1 MLEESQDSDR
11 LTPGSA
17 SAREVCIQRHP
28 TQGFG
33 FIAGSQ
39 RPVIVRSVSADGPS
53 IGKLLPGDQI
63 LAINEEVVSESP
75 RERVIDLVSPVS
87 EPSCQ
92 IQSLLF
98 QSPVSSPRLFQSP
111 KSAFIS
117 AAKKAHLRTNPPKVR
132 FSEQVSFSDPDST
145 MLKDDSL
152 LLIPNVL
159 KVFLENGQI
168 KSFTFDSRTTVRDV
182 ISSLQDRLSL
192 RYIEHF
198 ALVLESGGL
207 DQNQRLHLLQEN
219 QPLSHVVHRTYFQ
232 GMKCL
237 FRICFFPKD
246 AADLLRRDPAAFE
259 YLYIQS
265 RNDVIKERFGMNWKS
280 DVTLRLAALHIYIT
294 VSSARP
300 NQKIS
305 LKNVEKEWGLEPFLP
320 LTLLPTIKEKNVCKT
335 LSQLLKTYQQPPP
348 SGNKVPPLQGKL
360 QYMRVLNDLP
370 PFGGLLFHTVGLDE
384 KQSATTLLVGPR
396 HGISHVIDLKNNL
409 TTVLT
414 EFSRVAKIQLFR
426 ENQGVAR
433 VEVAIHE
440 AKPLVLLM
448 EWPDASNFACLIS
461 GYYKLFVDP
470 KRTIYYRTPG
480 QSHMIKADYRS
491 SHHAHPRSGAT
502 AASSWDRRG
511 EERERHQT
519 RDSASH
525 SQKTPAPLAAESKH
539 LGLCHVHLREQQQ
552 LQELQTQAEGELD
565 INENFISQEASGRAR
580 TKSDP
585 TVQSTEAIAGRP
597 ESPVQECSLAFR
609 NRAQTTGKSQRTA
622 GFFCDSCK
630 SRLQA
635 DSVGVAVNGGSGGA
649 SSKHC
654 SSACASRNGGAV
666 DLMALPPPG
675 NEEEDEEVVDEAKKL
690 QPPQPAIAAPPPG
703 FRDNSSDED
712 DTKRGQKSQPNPPGE
727 VSAPVSGS
735 IPATGA
741 AAAVS
746 GVMAIALEAVTAR
759 EDVPVTLI
767 DNVSTR
773 TVRDHAQELD
783 DALVSTLQALEAL
796 AASEDFPHQHQPPA
810 QTAGLIVL
818 AAITPESSLDSG
830 HETNSSELTDMSEM
844 VSAMKQHQNQA
855 YLLAHHINKDH
866 IFSRRDFPLAIPSC
880 TTQTI
885 GSSGFSM
892 GQIHGGCPPK
902 QVILTKT
909 VPLKLRASPETPSQ
923 VPNPVLQ
930 GSNITQD
937 PIQSEVS
944 VDENMAEKTEP
955 GKVCT
960 SDAATKSVEVLKV
973 PAQGQ
978 APQDAKDPRTPCSDV
993 GKVSPN
999 LKAGVKVKKT
1009 SLPSPD
1015 PANKALPII
1024 LPVDRTASAKTFPT
1038 NMCQDA
1044 ETASSETIKPSSS
1057 KDLLPVDDLFCT
1069 CPVRETGQ
1077 QLRLMDPQTQK
1088 VVVFH
1093 SSSPENDERIRAKGL
1108 QLASSKDNTTRA
1120 AGGGADPI
1128 SAKPKP
1134 QLATKTPH
1142 MPVKVERKDTAE
1154 AKTES
1159 SQGKAHAEPQKCPP
1173 KSLPLLGDPTNPTC
1187 TADKVSTLPAA
1198 ENKKQ
1203 GGTKGKNQRSAPF
1216 LSIKN
1221 LLSATF
1227 PARLR
1232 RETDERRAQL
1242 QKVRQYELEFL
1253 EELLKPKSSGGE
1265 YLPQGSSPVPSG
1277 IPCACQLRTSP
1288 VLKAPGISREQRRS
1302 CDCKRMCR
1310 GIRLP
1315 DTPVG
1320 STSEPQQHRGR
1331 ERPISKTP
1339 PATSKIP
1346 HAQGGPKRPQ
1356 TLEIKTTRIR
1366 SSSLESREPRGEQ
1379 ASCLPTCTT
1388 PTPDCVS
1395 APQYK
1400 KLQRRYSIGEVDNAE
1415 GTPLY
1420 AEVKPKSKSLEKEM
1434 ERVRA
1439 TGLRLPT
1446 PVEPV
1451 PTQTHTAASAA
1462 EAKGKKGVF
1471 FIQGEELLRESRD
1484 GAPTEVLL
1492 GLPSEDGDD
1501 REKCCS
1507 FCFCYRKCEA
1517 ADESSE
1523 KEELSYSIPLQVLPG
1538 MQLDSRNVVSKT
1550 LQVLH
1555 AEGCSGEDED
1565 VEEEEEEEDEEEPQ
1579 TQEIDLRAC
1588 GTLEGSLSRVQSLQG
1603 KKFNLP
1609 DGFLNAQLDANE
1621 LLSIL
1626 RQCANSPQADNE
1638 SRLQPSRIAEY
1649 KQELAVRF
1657 KDFRAACRR
1666 VASVEKSP
1674 TRMLSVVTASFLVLC
1689 ELTQT
1694 FIKLVR
1700 GVRSESQRLQL
1711 LRKVEEVA
1719 INYTLLLR
1727 AAEEAMGHSSSLP
1740 NKSTDALEYTKMPN
1754 IKIFSGSSH
1763 RELSHK
1769 IAERLGMELGKVVT
1783 KKFSNQE
1790 TCVEIGESVRGEDV
1804 YIVQSGCGEIND
1816 NLMELLIMINACKI
1830 ASASRVT
1837 AVIPCF
1843 PYARQ
1848 DKKDKVGS
1856 RAPISA
1862 KLVANMLSVSGADH
1876 IITMDL
1882 HASQIQGFFDIPVDN
1897 LYAEPAVLK
1906 WIKENIPEWKNCTI
1920 VSPDAGGAKRVTSIA
1935 DRLNVDFALIHKERK
1950 KANEVDRMVLVGD
1963 VTDRVAILVDDMA
1976 DTCGTVCHA
1985 ADKLISAG
1993 ATKVYAILTHGIFSG
2008 PAVSRINN
2016 ACFEAVVV
2024 TNTIPQEEK
2033 MKTCPKIQVIDIS
2046 MILAEAIR
2054 RTHNGESVS
2063 YLFSHVPL

>member
-1 MLEESQDSDR
+1 
-11 LTPGSA
+11 
-17 SAREVCIQRHP
+17 
-28 TQGFG
+28 
-33 FIAGSQ
+33 
-39 RPVIVRSVSADGPS
+39 
-53 IGKLLPGDQI
+53 
-63 LAINEEVVSESP
+63 
-75 RERVIDLVSPVS
+75 
-87 EPSCQ
+87 
-92 IQSLLF
+92 
-98 QSPVSSPRLFQSP
+98 
-111 KSAFIS
+111 
-117 AAKKAHLRTNPPKVR
+117 
-132 FSEQVSFSDPDST
+132 

-207 DQNQRLHLLQEN
+207 DQNQRLHMLQEN

-246 AADLLRRDPAAFE
+246 PADLLRRDPAAFE

-265 RNDVIKERFGMNWKS
+265 RNDVIKERFGMDWKS

-335 LSQLLKTYQQPPP
+335 LSQLLKTYQHPPP

-370 PFGGLLFHTVGLDE
+370 PFGGMLFHTVGLDE

-396 HGISHVIDLKNNL
+396 HGIGHVIDLKNNL

-414 EFSRVAKIQLFR
+414 EFSRVAKIQLHR

-448 EWPDASNFACLIS
+448 EWPDASNFACLTS

-480 QSHMIKADYRS
+480 QSYMIKADYRG

-502 AASSWDRRG
+502 AASSGDRRG
-511 EERERHQT
+511 DERERPHT
-519 RDSASH
+519 RDPG
-525 SQKTPAPLAAESKH
+525 SQSKKTATATLLAESQH
-539 LGLCHVHLREQQQ
+539 LGLCHVHLREPQQ
-552 LQELQTQAEGELD
+552 LQELQMQAEPELD
-565 INENFISQEASGRAR
+565 INENFVSQEAPERPR

-585 TVQSTEAIAGRP
+585 MLQSTEMIARRP
-597 ESPVQECSLAFR
+597 ESPVQESSVVFR
-609 NRAQTTGKSQRTA
+609 SRAQTMGQSQRTTQ
-622 GFFCDSCK
+622 FFCDSCK
-630 SRLQA
+630 ARLRA
-635 DSVGVAVNGGSGGA
+635 EGMVVALNGGSSGA

-654 SSACASRNGGAV
+654 SSACASRDGGAV

-675 NEEEDEEVVDEAKKL
+675 NEEGEEEVEDVGGKL
-690 QPPQPAIAAPPPG
+690 QPLPPAIAAPPPG

-712 DTKRGQKSQPNPPGE
+712 DSKRGRKSQPNPNPTP
-727 VSAPVSGS
+727 SPST
-735 IPATGA
+735 ATGA
-741 AAAVS
+741 AAGKSSAKASAKEV
-746 GVMAIALEAVTAR
+746 VLAP

-767 DNVSTR
+767 DNVATR

-796 AASEDFPHQHQPPA
+796 AASEDFPHHHQQPA
-810 QTAGLIVL
+810 QTTGLIVL

-830 HETNSSELTDMSEM
+830 HETNSSELTDVSEM

-855 YLLAHHINKDH
+855 YLLAHHINKER

-885 GSSGFSM
+885 EGGPFSM
-892 GQIHGGCPPK
+892 GQIRGGCPSKP
-902 QVILTKT
+902 VTLSKT
-909 VPLKLRASPETPSQ
+909 VPLKLSPGQETASPGLSSVE
-923 VPNPVLQ
+923 Q
-930 GSNITQD
+930 GSNVTQD
-937 PIQSEVS
+937 PSQC
-944 VDENMAEKTEP
+944 EP
-955 GKVCT
+955 SDGKKAKPEPTKACT
-960 SDAATKSVEVLKV
+960 PDHPANSPGELKV
-973 PAQGQ
+973 SDPRQ
-978 APQDAKDPRTPCSDV
+978 APKVGKDQRSPCSAV
-993 GKVSPN
+993 GKLSPN
-999 LKAGVKVKKT
+999 LSAGVKGKK
-1009 SLPSPD
+1009 SAPPSPD
-1015 PANKALPII
+1015 PTNKALPIL
-1024 LPVDRTASAKTFPT
+1024 LPVDRTASAKICPT

-1069 CPVRETGQ
+1069 CPVREPGPE
-1077 QLRLMDPQTQK
+1077 LRLKDPQIQK

-1093 SSSPENDERIRAKGL
+1093 SSSPTDDERLRAKGL
-1108 QLASSKDNTTRA
+1108 QLASSKESA
-1120 AGGGADPI
+1120 AKEAGGGGADPVL
-1128 SAKPKP
+1128 AKPSP
-1134 QLATKTPH
+1134 QVPTKYSQSPH
-1142 MPVKVERKDTAE
+1142 IPVKAERKEAAE
-1154 AKTES
+1154 AKAER
-1159 SQGKAHAEPQKCPP
+1159 SQGKAQAEPQKCPP
-1173 KSLPLLGDPTNPTC
+1173 KTIPLLGDPTHPTC
-1187 TADKVSTLPAA
+1187 SVDKVSTLPSADS
-1198 ENKKQ
+1198 KKQ
-1203 GGTKGKNQRSAPF
+1203 GGGKGKAQRSTPF

-1227 PARLR
+1227 PARIR

-1253 EELLKPKSSGGE
+1253 EELLKPKSSRSE

-1277 IPCACQLRTSP
+1277 TPCACQLRTSP

-1320 STSEPQQHRGR
+1320 STAEPQQHRGR
-1331 ERPISKTP
+1331 ERSLSKSP
-1339 PATSKIP
+1339 PATSKTP
-1346 HAQGGPKRPQ
+1346 HPQGGLRRPQ

-1366 SSSLESREPRGEQ
+1366 STSLESREPRGEQ
-1379 ASCLPTCTT
+1379 ASCLPTCTSR
-1388 PTPDCVS
+1388 TPDCMG

-1420 AEVKPKSKSLEKEM
+1420 AEVKPKAKSLEKEM

-1451 PTQTHTAASAA
+1451 HNQTQTHTSAA

-1471 FIQGEELLRESRD
+1471 FIQGEELLRENRE
-1484 GAPTEVLL
+1484 GAPTEMLL
-1492 GLPSEDGDD
+1492 GLPSEDSDD

-1538 MQLDSRNVVSKT
+1538 MQLNSQTLPVVSKT

-1555 AEGCSGEDED
+1555 AEGCSGEEEE
-1565 VEEEEEEEDEEEPQ
+1565 VEEEEEEEEEL
-1579 TQEIDLRAC
+1579 QEIDLRAC
-1588 GTLEGSLSRVQSLQG
+1588 GTLEGSLARVQSLQG
-1603 KKFNLP
+1603 KTFSLP

-1621 LLSIL
+1621 LLAIL
-1626 RQCANSPQADNE
+1626 RQCANIPQVDNE

-1649 KQELAVRF
+1649 KQELAMRF
-1657 KDFRAACRR
+1657 KEFRAACRR

-1700 GVRSESQRLQL
+1700 GVRSEAQRLQL

-1740 NKSTDALEYTKMPN
+1740 NKS
-1754 IKIFSGSSH
+1754 
-1763 RELSHK
+1763 
-1769 IAERLGMELGKVVT
+1769 
-1783 KKFSNQE
+1783 
-1790 TCVEIGESVRGEDV
+1790 
-1804 YIVQSGCGEIND
+1804 
-1816 NLMELLIMINACKI
+1816 
-1830 ASASRVT
+1830 
-1837 AVIPCF
+1837 
-1843 PYARQ
+1843 
-1848 DKKDKVGS
+1848 
-1856 RAPISA
+1856 
-1862 KLVANMLSVSGADH
+1862 
-1876 IITMDL
+1876 
-1882 HASQIQGFFDIPVDN
+1882 
-1897 LYAEPAVLK
+1897 
-1906 WIKENIPEWKNCTI
+1906 
-1920 VSPDAGGAKRVTSIA
+1920 VSPQVT
-1935 DRLNVDFALIHKERK
+1935 
-1950 KANEVDRMVLVGD
+1950 
-1963 VTDRVAILVDDMA
+1963 T
-1976 DTCGTVCHA
+1976 
-1985 ADKLISAG
+1985 
-1993 ATKVYAILTHGIFSG
+1993 
-2008 PAVSRINN
+2008 
-2016 ACFEAVVV
+2016 
-2024 TNTIPQEEK
+2024 TNTNMGSLSRPI
-2033 MKTCPKIQVIDIS
+2033 KTLPTQ
-2046 MILAEAIR
+2046 
-2054 RTHNGESVS
+2054 
-2063 YLFSHVPL
+2063 

>member
-1 MLEESQDSDR
+1 MLEESQDGMDSGS

-17 SAREVCIQRHP
+17 SARQVCIQRHP
-28 TQGFG
+28 SQGFG

-63 LAINEEVVSESP
+63 LAINEEVVSEAS
-75 RERVIDLVSPVS
+75 RERVIDLVRCCKDSIVLTVLQPH
-87 EPSCQ
+87 
-92 IQSLLF
+92 
-98 QSPVSSPRLFQSP
+98 QSP

-246 AADLLRRDPAAFE
+246 PADLLRRDPAAFE

-265 RNDVIKERFGMNWKS
+265 RNDVIKERFGMDWKS

-335 LSQLLKTYQQPPP
+335 LSQLLKTYQHPPP

-396 HGISHVIDLKNNL
+396 HGIGHVIDLKNNL

-414 EFSRVAKIQLFR
+414 EFSRVAKIQLHR

-470 KRTIYYRTPG
+470 KRTIYYRTSG
-480 QSHMIKADYRS
+480 QSYMIK
-491 SHHAHPRSGAT
+491 
-502 AASSWDRRG
+502 
-511 EERERHQT
+511 
-519 RDSASH
+519 
-525 SQKTPAPLAAESKH
+525 
-539 LGLCHVHLREQQQ
+539 
-552 LQELQTQAEGELD
+552 
-565 INENFISQEASGRAR
+565 
-580 TKSDP
+580 
-585 TVQSTEAIAGRP
+585 
-597 ESPVQECSLAFR
+597 
-609 NRAQTTGKSQRTA
+609 
-622 GFFCDSCK
+622 
-630 SRLQA
+630 
-635 DSVGVAVNGGSGGA
+635 
-649 SSKHC
+649 
-654 SSACASRNGGAV
+654 
-666 DLMALPPPG
+666 
-675 NEEEDEEVVDEAKKL
+675 
-690 QPPQPAIAAPPPG
+690 
-703 FRDNSSDED
+703 
-712 DTKRGQKSQPNPPGE
+712 
-727 VSAPVSGS
+727 
-735 IPATGA
+735 
-741 AAAVS
+741 
-746 GVMAIALEAVTAR
+746 
-759 EDVPVTLI
+759 
-767 DNVSTR
+767 
-773 TVRDHAQELD
+773 
-783 DALVSTLQALEAL
+783 
-796 AASEDFPHQHQPPA
+796 
-810 QTAGLIVL
+810 AGLIVL

-830 HETNSSELTDMSEM
+830 HETNSSELTDVSEM

-855 YLLAHHINKDH
+855 YLLAHHINKER
-866 IFSRRDFPLAIPSC
+866 IFSRRDFPLAIPGC

-885 GSSGFSM
+885 EGGAFSM
-892 GQIHGGCPPK
+892 GQIRGSCPSKP
-902 QVILTKT
+902 VTLSKT
-909 VPLKLRASPETPSQ
+909 VPLKLSPTKETASPGLSS
-923 VPNPVLQ
+923 VKQ
-930 GSNITQD
+930 GSNVTQD
-937 PIQSEVS
+937 PSQSEPS
-944 VDENMAEKTEP
+944 EGKKAKPEP
-955 GKVCT
+955 TKACT
-960 SDAATKSVEVLKV
+960 QDRPAKSPEELKV
-973 PAQGQ
+973 SDPGQ
-978 APQDAKDPRTPCSDV
+978 APKVNKDQRSPCSAV
-993 GKVSPN
+993 GKLSPN
-999 LKAGVKVKKT
+999 LSAGIKGKK
-1009 SLPSPD
+1009 SAPLSPD
-1015 PANKALPII
+1015 PTNKALPI
-1024 LPVDRTASAKTFPT
+1024 LLAVDRTASTKICPT

-1057 KDLLPVDDLFCT
+1057 NDLLPVDDLFCT
-1069 CPVRETGQ
+1069 CPVREPGP
-1077 QLRLMDPQTQK
+1077 QLRPKDPQSQK

-1093 SSSPENDERIRAKGL
+1093 SSSPTDDERLRAKGL
-1108 QLASSKDNTTRA
+1108 QLASSKETAARA
-1120 AGGGADPI
+1120 AGGAGADPVL
-1128 SAKPKP
+1128 AKPSP
-1134 QLATKTPH
+1134 QVPTKYSQSPH
-1142 MPVKVERKDTAE
+1142 IPVKAERKEAAE
-1154 AKTES
+1154 AKAER
-1159 SQGKAHAEPQKCPP
+1159 SQGKAQAEPQKCPT
-1173 KSLPLLGDPTNPTC
+1173 KTLSLLGDPTHPTC
-1187 TADKVSTLPAA
+1187 SVDKVSTFPSADS
-1198 ENKKQ
+1198 KKQ
-1203 GGTKGKNQRSAPF
+1203 GGGKGKAQRSAPF

-1227 PARLR
+1227 PARIR

-1277 IPCACQLRTSP
+1277 TPCACQLRTSP

-1320 STSEPQQHRGR
+1320 STAEPQQHRGR
-1331 ERPISKTP
+1331 ERSLSKTP
-1339 PATSKIP
+1339 PATSKTP
-1346 HAQGGPKRPQ
+1346 HSQGGPRRPQ

-1366 SSSLESREPRGEQ
+1366 STSLESREPRGEQ
-1379 ASCLPTCTT
+1379 ASCLPTCTSR
-1388 PTPDCVS
+1388 TPDCMG

-1420 AEVKPKSKSLEKEM
+1420 AEVKPKAKSLEKEM

-1439 TGLRLPT
+1439 TGLRLPM

-1451 PTQTHTAASAA
+1451 HNQTQTHMAAAA
-1462 EAKGKKGVF
+1462 AKGKKGVF
-1471 FIQGEELLRESRD
+1471 FVQGEELLRESRE
-1484 GAPTEVLL
+1484 GAPTEMLL
-1492 GLPSEDGDD
+1492 GLPSEDSDD

-1538 MQLDSRNVVSKT
+1538 MQLDSQTLPVVSKT

-1555 AEGCSGEDED
+1555 AEGCSGEEEEI
-1565 VEEEEEEEDEEEPQ
+1565 EEEEEEEEPQ

-1588 GTLEGSLSRVQSLQG
+1588 GTLEGSLARVQSLQG
-1603 KKFNLP
+1603 KTFSLP

-1621 LLSIL
+1621 LLAIL
-1626 RQCANSPQADNE
+1626 RQCANVPQVDNE
-1638 SRLQPSRIAEY
+1638 SRLQPSRIVEY

-1657 KDFRAACRR
+1657 KEFRAACRR

-1700 GVRSESQRLQL
+1700 GVRSEAQRLQL

-1727 AAEEAMGHSSSLP
+1727 AAEDAMGHSSSLP
-1740 NKSTDALEYTKMPN
+1740 NKSMSPQVTTTTTNM
-1754 IKIFSGSSH
+1754 GS
-1763 RELSHK
+1763 LS
-1769 IAERLGMELGKVVT
+1769 R
-1783 KKFSNQE
+1783 
-1790 TCVEIGESVRGEDV
+1790 
-1804 YIVQSGCGEIND
+1804 
-1816 NLMELLIMINACKI
+1816 
-1830 ASASRVT
+1830 
-1837 AVIPCF
+1837 P
-1843 PYARQ
+1843 
-1848 DKKDKVGS
+1848 
-1856 RAPISA
+1856 
-1862 KLVANMLSVSGADH
+1862 
-1876 IITMDL
+1876 
-1882 HASQIQGFFDIPVDN
+1882 
-1897 LYAEPAVLK
+1897 
-1906 WIKENIPEWKNCTI
+1906 
-1920 VSPDAGGAKRVTSIA
+1920 
-1935 DRLNVDFALIHKERK
+1935 
-1950 KANEVDRMVLVGD
+1950 
-1963 VTDRVAILVDDMA
+1963 
-1976 DTCGTVCHA
+1976 
-1985 ADKLISAG
+1985 
-1993 ATKVYAILTHGIFSG
+1993 
-2008 PAVSRINN
+2008 
-2016 ACFEAVVV
+2016 
-2024 TNTIPQEEK
+2024 
-2033 MKTCPKIQVIDIS
+2033 MKTLPTQ
-2046 MILAEAIR
+2046 
-2054 RTHNGESVS
+2054 
-2063 YLFSHVPL
+2063 